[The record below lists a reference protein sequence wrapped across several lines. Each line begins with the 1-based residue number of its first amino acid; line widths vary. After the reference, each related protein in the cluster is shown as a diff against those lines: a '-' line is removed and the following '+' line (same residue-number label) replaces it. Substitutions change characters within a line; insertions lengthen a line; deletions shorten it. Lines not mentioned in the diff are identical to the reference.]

1 MPLPGMAGSPL
12 KIPLRRRMARA
23 AVAIIHRDRPGDAGQ
38 QELLFMQRAQR
49 AGDPWSGDMSFPG
62 GLMHVDDPTPRA
74 AAERET
80 FEETGLDLTRYGS
93 FEQRLSDRLTRQHH
107 RWRPMV
113 ITPYVYAWHGND
125 DVVLNHEVQSLVW
138 IPLAHLA
145 APEQQSVMHW
155 RSPLGRVRL
164 PCCRYQGHC
173 IWGLSY
179 SMLREYLK
187 KGGYQPGD
195 TDRRV

>member
-1 MPLPGMAGSPL
+1 MPPVGIGSPL

-23 AVAIIHRDRPGDAGQ
+23 AVAIIYRDSDRLGGQ
-38 QELLFMQRAQR
+38 RELLFMERAR
-49 AGDPWSGDMSFPG
+49 RPGDPWSGDMSFPG
-62 GLMHVDDPTPRA
+62 GRMHVDDPTPRA

-80 FEETGLDLTRYGS
+80 HEETGMDLGQYGT

-113 ITPYVYAWHGND
+113 ITPYVYAWQGND
-125 DVVLNHEVQSLVW
+125 EVVLNHEVKSLVW

-145 APEQQSVMHW
+145 APEHQSVMVW
-155 RSPLGRVRL
+155 RSPLGRVRV
-164 PCCRYQGHC
+164 PCCRYQGYC

-187 KGGYQPGD
+187 K
-195 TDRRV
+195 RRD

>member
-1 MPLPGMAGSPL
+1 
-12 KIPLRRRMARA
+12 MARA
-23 AVAIIHRDRPGDAGQ
+23 AVAIIYRDRGCDRDAETDTGRGSANNAGQ
-38 QELLFMQRAQR
+38 RELLFMERAHR
-49 AGDPWSGDMSFPG
+49 PGDPWSGDMSFPG
-62 GLMHVDDPTPRA
+62 GRMHADDPTPRF

-80 FEETGLDLTRYGS
+80 FEETGLDLARHGS

-113 ITPYVYAWHGND
+113 ITPYVYGWHGHD
-125 DVVLNHEVQSLVW
+125 DAVLNHEVQSLVW

-145 APEQQSVMHW
+145 APEQQSVMYWH
-155 RSPLGRVRL
+155 SPLGRVRL

-187 KGGYQPGD
+187 KCSP
-195 TDRRV
+195 

>member
-1 MPLPGMAGSPL
+1 MPFSGRGAPL

-23 AVAIIHRDRPGDAGQ
+23 AVAIIYRDIDDGSDGGQ
-38 QELLFMQRAQR
+38 RELLFMQRAQR
-49 AGDPWSGDMSFPG
+49 PGDPWSGDMSFPG
-62 GLMHVDDPTPRA
+62 GRMHVEDATPRA

-80 FEETGLDLTRYGS
+80 FEETGLDLAQFGA

-138 IPLAHLA
+138 IPQAHLA
-145 APEQQSVMHW
+145 APEQQSSMQW
-155 RSPLGRVRL
+155 RSPLGRVRV
-164 PCCRYQGHC
+164 PCCRYQGYC

-179 SMLREYLK
+179 SMLQEYLRK
-187 KGGYQPGD
+187 SG
-195 TDRRV
+195 